1 MSERMRK
8 IIELGEDL
16 RQNDIEVGRRLERER
31 ILELLHGER
40 QTVDRGLTVDDIIAL
55 IERDV

>member
-8 IIELGEDL
+8 LVELGEDL
-16 RQNDIEVGRRLERER
+16 RQDDIGVGRRLERER
-31 ILELLHGER
+31 ILELLEGER

>member
-8 IIELGEDL
+8 LIKLGEDL
-16 RQNDIEVGRRLERER
+16 RQDDISVGRRLERER
-31 ILELLHGER
+31 ILELLEGER
-40 QTVDRGLTVDDIIAL
+40 QTVDRGLTVDDVIAL

>member
-1 MSERMRK
+1 MSDRMRK
-8 IIELGEDL
+8 LVELGEDL
-16 RQNDIEVGRRLERER
+16 RQDDIGVGRRLERER
-31 ILELLHGER
+31 ILELLEGER

>member
-8 IIELGEDL
+8 LIELGEDL
-16 RQNDIEVGRRLERER
+16 RQDDIGVGRRLERER
-31 ILELLHGER
+31 IVELLEGER
-40 QTVDRGLTVDDIIAL
+40 QTVDRGLPVDDIIAL

>member
-8 IIELGEDL
+8 LIELGEDL
-16 RQNDIEVGRRLERER
+16 RQNDIEVGPRLERER
-31 ILELLHGER
+31 ILELLEGER

-55 IERDV
+55 IERAV

>member
-8 IIELGEDL
+8 LVELGEDL
-16 RQNDIEVGRRLERER
+16 RQDDIGVGRRLERER
-31 ILELLHGER
+31 ILQLLEGER

>member
-1 MSERMRK
+1 MSERMKK

-16 RQNDIEVGRRLERER
+16 RQDDIGVGRRLERER
-31 ILELLHGER
+31 ILELLEDER

-55 IERDV
+55 IERGV

>member
-1 MSERMRK
+1 MSERMKK

-16 RQNDIEVGRRLERER
+16 RQDDIGVGRRLERER
-31 ILELLHGER
+31 ILELLEGER
-40 QTVDRGLTVDDIIAL
+40 QTVDRGLTVDDIISL

>member
-1 MSERMRK
+1 MRK
-8 IIELGEDL
+8 LIELGEDL
-16 RQNDIEVGRRLERER
+16 RQDDIGVGRRLERER
-31 ILELLHGER
+31 ILELLEGER

>member
-8 IIELGEDL
+8 LIELGEDL
-16 RQNDIEVGRRLERER
+16 RQDDIGVGRRLERER
-31 ILELLHGER
+31 ILELLEGER

-55 IERDV
+55 IETGV

>member
-1 MSERMRK
+1 MSDRMQK
-8 IIELGEDL
+8 LVELGEDL
-16 RQNDIEVGRRLERER
+16 RQDDISVGRRLERER
-31 ILELLHGER
+31 ILELLEGER

>member
-8 IIELGEDL
+8 LIELGEDL
-16 RQNDIEVGRRLERER
+16 RQDDIGVGRRLERER
-31 ILELLHGER
+31 ILELLEGER

-55 IERDV
+55 IERNV

>member
-8 IIELGEDL
+8 LIELGEDL
-16 RQNDIEVGRRLERER
+16 RQDDIGVGRRLERER
-31 ILELLHGER
+31 ILELLEGER

-55 IERDV
+55 IERGV

>member
-8 IIELGEDL
+8 LIKLGEDL
-16 RQNDIEVGRRLERER
+16 RQDDIGVGRRLERER
-31 ILELLHGER
+31 ILELLEGER
-40 QTVDRGLTVDDIIAL
+40 QTVDRGLTVDDVIAL

>member
-8 IIELGEDL
+8 LVELGEDL
-16 RQNDIEVGRRLERER
+16 RQDDIGVGRRLERER
-31 ILELLHGER
+31 ILELLEGER
-40 QTVDRGLTVDDIIAL
+40 QTVDRGLTVDDVIAL

>member
-8 IIELGEDL
+8 LIELGEDL
-16 RQNDIEVGRRLERER
+16 RQDDIGVGRMLERQR
-31 ILELLHGER
+31 ILELLEGER

>member
-1 MSERMRK
+1 MSERMQK
-8 IIELGEDL
+8 LVELGEDL
-16 RQNDIEVGRRLERER
+16 RQDDIGVGRRLERQR
-31 ILELLHGER
+31 ILELLEGER

>member
-1 MSERMRK
+1 MSERMQK
-8 IIELGEDL
+8 LVELGEDL
-16 RQNDIEVGRRLERER
+16 RQDDIGVGRRLERER
-31 ILELLHGER
+31 ILELLEGER

>member
-8 IIELGEDL
+8 LIELGEDL
-16 RQNDIEVGRRLERER
+16 RQDDIGVGRRLERER
-31 ILELLHGER
+31 ILELLEGER
-40 QTVDRGLTVDDIIAL
+40 QTVDRGLTVDDVIAL

>member
-16 RQNDIEVGRRLERER
+16 RQDDIGVGRRLERER
-31 ILELLHGER
+31 ILELLEGER

-55 IERDV
+55 IETGV

>member
-1 MSERMRK
+1 MSDRMRK
-8 IIELGEDL
+8 LVELGEDL
-16 RQNDIEVGRRLERER
+16 RQDDIGVGRRLERER
-31 ILELLHGER
+31 ILQLLEGER

>member
-8 IIELGEDL
+8 LVELGEDL
-16 RQNDIEVGRRLERER
+16 RQDDIGVGRRLERQR
-31 ILELLHGER
+31 ILELLEGER
-40 QTVDRGLTVDDIIAL
+40 QTVDRGLTVDDVIAL

>member
-8 IIELGEDL
+8 LIELGEDL
-16 RQNDIEVGRRLERER
+16 RQDDIGVGRRLERER
-31 ILELLHGER
+31 ILELLEGER
-40 QTVDRGLTVDDIIAL
+40 QTVDRGLTVDDIIVL